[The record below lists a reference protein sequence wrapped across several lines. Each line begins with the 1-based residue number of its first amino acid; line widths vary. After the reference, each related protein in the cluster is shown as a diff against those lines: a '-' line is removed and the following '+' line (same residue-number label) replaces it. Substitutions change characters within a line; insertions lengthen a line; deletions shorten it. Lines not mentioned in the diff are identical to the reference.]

1 MTLEFL
7 NKERTKAMKTGD
19 TLARDVIRSA
29 IGNIQKA
36 AIDKGIKDNITE
48 PFVDEILLKEKKTL
62 QEMIDTCPADRV
74 ETLELYKAK
83 MAVLDCYVPQIITDE
98 KEITRLII
106 DVCKDMEVRNK
117 GLIMKAVTAQLKGK
131 IDMKIANKVVTDLM
145 NGAWV

>member
-19 TLARDVIRSA
+19 TLARDVIRSS

-48 PFVDEILLKEKKTL
+48 PFVDEMLLKEKKTL

-83 MAVLDCYVPQIITDE
+83 MEVLNRYVPQIITDE
-98 KEITRLII
+98 A
-106 DVCKDMEVRNK
+106 EVRAFIIETLNGAIELTK
-117 GLIMKAVTAQLKGK
+117 SNRGKIMKVMAPAAKGK
-131 IDMKIANKVVTDLM
+131 VDMAVVNRVIGTMLE
-145 NGAWV
+145 

>member
-7 NKERTKAMKTGD
+7 NKERAKAMKTGD

-48 PFVDEILLKEKKTL
+48 PFVDEVLLKEKKTL

-83 MAVLDCYVPQIITDE
+83 MSVLNCYVPQIITNE
-98 KEITRLII
+98 AEVKAFII
-106 DVCKDMEVRNK
+106 KTLNGAIELTKSNRGK
-117 GLIMKAVTAQLKGK
+117 IMKVIAPAAKGK
-131 IDMKIANKVVTDLM
+131 VDMAVVNRVIGTMLE
-145 NGAWV
+145 

>member
-29 IGNIQKA
+29 IGNIQKV

-83 MAVLDCYVPQIITDE
+83 MAVLESYVPKLITDE
-98 KEITRLII
+98 AEVKAFII
-106 DVCKDMEVRNK
+106 KTLNDTIKLTK
-117 GLIMKAVTAQLKGK
+117 GNRGKIMKVIAPAAKGRVDMAVVNRVIGTILE
-131 IDMKIANKVVTDLM
+131 
-145 NGAWV
+145 

>member
-48 PFVDEILLKEKKTL
+48 PFVDEMLLKEKKTL

-83 MAVLDCYVPQIITDE
+83 MAVLESYVPKLITDE
-98 KEITRLII
+98 AEVKAFII
-106 DVCKDMEVRNK
+106 KTLNGTIKLTK
-117 GLIMKAVTAQLKGK
+117 GNRGKIMKVIAPAAKGK
-131 IDMKIANKVVTDLM
+131 VDMAVVNRVIGTILE
-145 NGAWV
+145 

>member
-48 PFVDEILLKEKKTL
+48 PFVDEMLLKEKKTL

-83 MAVLDCYVPQIITDE
+83 MAVLESYVPKLITDE
-98 KEITRLII
+98 AEVKAFII
-106 DVCKDMEVRNK
+106 KTLNDTIKLTK
-117 GLIMKAVTAQLKGK
+117 GNRGKIMKVIAPAAKGRVDMAVVNRVIGTILE
-131 IDMKIANKVVTDLM
+131 
-145 NGAWV
+145 